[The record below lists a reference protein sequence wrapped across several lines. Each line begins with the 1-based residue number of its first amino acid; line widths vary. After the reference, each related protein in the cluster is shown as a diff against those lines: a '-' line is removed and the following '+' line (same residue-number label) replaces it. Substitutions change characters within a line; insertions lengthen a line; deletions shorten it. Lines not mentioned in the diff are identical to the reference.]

1 MDSTAAIV
9 SSYEFQFK
17 TTMRTLGLP
26 ADFTVRGCVAG
37 DDNLNPFRYP
47 KEMRRRRNGD

>member
-1 MDSTAAIV
+1 MDSIAAIV

-26 ADFTVRGCVAG
+26 AKFTVSGCVAG
-37 DDNLNPFRYP
+37 DDNLNPFCYP
-47 KEMRRRRNGD
+47 KEMRRRIGD